1 MSYWAKDLVM
11 ILLKRILVTTD
22 LSNHSCAAFE
32 HAFSLGL
39 LYNAPIYL
47 LYVANDAP
55 PLATLYGMRGDE
67 HVHHEQIESAAM
79 KKLEEFVAKN
89 TGAERRVTPVVRTG
103 DPAMEI
109 ATFAA
114 EQNSDLIVMAT
125 HGWTGFKHLVL
136 GSVAETVVRHAT
148 VPVLTVKPPSN
159 DEPVLNKQ
167 DVESELHL
175 N

>member
-1 MSYWAKDLVM
+1 M
-11 ILLKRILVTTD
+11 ITLKKILVTTD
-22 LSNHSCAAFE
+22 LSSHSCAAFD

-39 LYNAPIYL
+39 IYNAPIYL
-47 LYVANDAP
+47 LHVANDAP
-55 PLATLYGMRGDE
+55 PLAALYGMSGDE
-67 HVHHEQIESAAM
+67 RLKYEHIESAAM
-79 KKLEEFVAKN
+79 KKLEEFIAKN
-89 TGAERRVTPVVRTG
+89 IGTDQRVTPIVRMG

-114 EQNSDLIVMAT
+114 ERNVDLIVMAT

-148 VPVLTVKPPSN
+148 VPVLTVKPSSE
-159 DEPVLNKQ
+159 DEPVLNNN